1 MTTTTRLENIAARQR
16 KSRARDVLFAAAVA
30 LAAAV
35 SITSLQTAA
44 AAAAPSHVA
53 QR

>member
-1 MTTTTRLENIAARQR
+1 MSTHLADIATRQR
-16 KSRARDVLFAAAVA
+16 KSRARDFLFAAVVA
-30 LAAAV
+30 LAAAI

-44 AAAAPSHVA
+44 DAAQSHVA